1 MKIFKGLKENEFNA
15 FLHFIKQWYCK
26 NDDTGLF
33 DKTNRG
39 KLIKSII
46 NDFVPNNVNNSKD
59 TPEYLYRSYSFK
71 TKEDFANFINKIIP
85 GKTILSHPYK
95 DYESWTSD
103 IKIAEKYLPHG
114 DSMIDSTKENEHGIM
129 LKISKDDFKDA
140 IVFSTEYVF
149 NDKIEKNKFLPFVFK
164 YLSRK
169 LLDKIKDSKPVEND
183 IEELQFLIPGVV
195 RSITESEY
203 ILSEMHNVSPI
214 IIRRITTKGNP
225 STIQE
230 NEEVLGALGGLGAIA
245 LGTKLT
251 NRVNKVRRASNIND
265 IRKERSKL
273 PDKPVLNNSEINI
286 VNNYDKEKLDAWKE
300 DNSKKKVTPL
310 YPIHDELLSNDNRP
324 KR

>member
-71 TKEDFANFINKIIP
+71 TKEEFTNFINKIIP
-85 GKTILSHPYK
+85 NKTILSHPYK

-114 DSMIDSTKENEHGIM
+114 DSMIDSTKENEYGIM
-129 LKISKDDFKDA
+129 LKLSKEDFKDA

-149 NDKIEKNKFLPFVFK
+149 NDKIEKNKFLPLVFK
-164 YLSRK
+164 YLSKK
-169 LLDKIKDSKPVEND
+169 LLDKIKDSKQVEND
-183 IEELQFLIPGVV
+183 IVELQFLIPGVV
-195 RSITESEY
+195 RAITESEY
-203 ILSEMHNVSPI
+203 ILSEMNNVSPI
-214 IIRRITTKGNP
+214 IIRRITTKSNKGI

-230 NEEVLGALGGLGAIA
+230 NEEILGAIGGLGAIA

-273 PDKPVLNNSEINI
+273 PDKPELNNNEINI
-286 VNNYDKEKLDAWKE
+286 ANNYEK
-300 DNSKKKVTPL
+300 DNFKKKISPL
-310 YPIHDELLSNDNRP
+310 YHDELLSNDTRP